1 MKTLNNLLKLVV
13 SWFSFRLTYYY
24 LIHLVLLILFAWM
37 AMGVVGLVM
46 AFWVVVLW
54 FSAWQRPMRP
64 EFFLMAAFGLLSAAL
79 LLPPGLWDNVPWLF
93 GFLLVAGSPLIDFI
107 SPTFRDR

>member
-1 MKTLNNLLKLVV
+1 MKTLNSLLKLVV

-46 AFWVVVLW
+46 AFWVVLLW

-64 EFFLMAAFGLLSAAL
+64 EFFLFPMPDVAIIASMYPALVMARQDS
-79 LLPPGLWDNVPWLF
+79 
-93 GFLLVAGSPLIDFI
+93 
-107 SPTFRDR
+107 